1 MPMLDMRPHVL
12 SRQGW
17 PIAIAVVALVFTY
30 TLAVEASRPHVIQ
43 AAPTAVAVIDVARL
57 VQEIDERGEWDMK
70 MESLQAAVNQEAQ
83 DRQGAIERRLKESEA
98 VEDAEQRQDVR
109 DEVALMQLRFEQ
121 WVQSK
126 TQEIDRERSLKW
138 RSIYRNLRREAARV
152 AETDGYELVLVN
164 DATGEI
170 RTEPNS
176 QMPLEQQVLTQM
188 LNRRILYSASPI
200 DITEPVIVR
209 MNNAAPQR

>member
-1 MPMLDMRPHVL
+1 
-12 SRQGW
+12 
-17 PIAIAVVALVFTY
+17 
-30 TLAVEASRPHVIQ
+30 
-43 AAPTAVAVIDVARL
+43 
-57 VQEIDERGEWDMK
+57 
-70 MESLQAAVNQEAQ
+70 
-83 DRQGAIERRLKESEA
+83 
-98 VEDAEQRQDVR
+98 
-109 DEVALMQLRFEQ
+109 MQLRFEQ

-200 DITEPVIVR
+200 DITEQVIVR
-209 MNNAAPQR
+209 MNNAAPQP